1 MVIEMTGVKDGNVRK
16 DTIVAKDVNVPNV
29 VNHGLK
35 EQKTIRKP
43 VVRNNGYEVIY
54 RPEPVSVPGFFIGVC
69 RGGIA
74 PVLRF
79 PAK

>member
-54 RPEPVSVPGFFIGVC
+54 RPEPASVPGFFIGVC

>member
-1 MVIEMTGVKDGNVRK
+1 MTGVKDGNVRK

-35 EQKTIRKP
+35 GRRTIRKP

-54 RPEPVSVPGFFIGVC
+54 RRVSKK
-69 RGGIA
+69 
-74 PVLRF
+74 
-79 PAK
+79 AKYPFVESDI